1 MIESLTVVAIILAAG
16 QSKRMGPV
24 NKLLMEI
31 EGVPMVEHVLLAI
44 QAAGVEKTIVVTG
57 FESDRIEERLSGY
70 DIEFVRNDKFEAGMG
85 SSLAVG
91 TTVLAENEFDGIL
104 VCLGDLPHLKKDSIG
119 NVIDAFKQGN
129 GAKIVAPCF
138 EGKRGHPVI
147 FPSRY
152 RKKLKG
158 LGGDAGARALIQQEA
173 QNLLELDLSEDGII
187 RDMDSAES
195 D

>member
-1 MIESLTVVAIILAAG
+1 MMDSRTVVAIILAAG
-16 QSKRMGPV
+16 QSRRMGPV
-24 NKLLMEI
+24 NKLLMVV
-31 EGVPMVEHVLLAI
+31 EGVPMVERVMLAI

-70 DIEFVRNDKFEAGMG
+70 DIEFARNEKFEAGMG

-91 TTVLAENEFDGIL
+91 TAALAEKRFDGIL
-104 VCLGDLPHLKKDSIG
+104 VCLGDLPYLKKDSIVK
-119 NVIDAFKQGN
+119 VIDAFNQAN
-129 GAKIVAPCF
+129 GEKIVVPCF

-152 RKKLKG
+152 RENLES
-158 LGGDAGARALIQQEA
+158 LEGDAGARALIQQEA
-173 QNLLELDLSEDGII
+173 RNLLELGLSEEGII
-187 RDMDSAES
+187 RDMDTAES